1 MEYYRTGKQDG
12 RGNGSWGAL
21 CSASGISDQFSTLN
35 SRQASTSDSQSVAVQ
50 SPRHWSAQRRE
61 KCLFRNQIVENRPE
75 PLDDLT
81 PRVLEPRSSSNFP
94 LSRNFDPSPFVNP
107 SSSPSSLDSS
117 YSIYIYIYDHPT
129 NQRREEDDA
138 LYRHRRSNF
147 LSAELNR
154 HESVSSQG
162 KLRAKHRK
170 FRDLFPPPKLLVYLS
185 RERLRGR
192 ECDEIG
198 LWTFAIVS
206 RINKIR
212 RYARVFVDP
221 MNF

>member
-12 RGNGSWGAL
+12 KGNGSWGAL

-107 SSSPSSLDSS
+107 SSSPSSLDSC
-117 YSIYIYIYDHPT
+117 YSIYIYIYDYPT

-170 FRDLFPPPKLLVYLS
+170 FRDLPQSFWFIYRENVFEDGNATGSGFGRLLSFL
-185 RERLRGR
+185 E
-192 ECDEIG
+192 
-198 LWTFAIVS
+198 
-206 RINKIR
+206 
-212 RYARVFVDP
+212 
-221 MNF
+221 

>member
-1 MEYYRTGKQDG
+1 MGKAS
-12 RGNGSWGAL
+12 GSWGAL

-75 PLDDLT
+75 PLHDLT

-107 SSSPSSLDSS
+107 SPSLSSLDSS
-117 YSIYIYIYDHPT
+117 SYIYIYIRSSNQPT
-129 NQRREEDDA
+129 TRRGRRS
-138 LYRHRRSNF
+138 LPSPRRSNF

-154 HESVSSQG
+154 HRIGFQPGKIAGETSEISRSVSSPKAFRLSIERTSSRTGGRDRVLDAWYRSSNKQDPT
-162 KLRAKHRK
+162 LRAWI
-170 FRDLFPPPKLLVYLS
+170 L
-185 RERLRGR
+185 
-192 ECDEIG
+192 
-198 LWTFAIVS
+198 
-206 RINKIR
+206 
-212 RYARVFVDP
+212 
-221 MNF
+221 

>member
-12 RGNGSWGAL
+12 RGNGSWGGL

-117 YSIYIYIYDHPT
+117 YSIYIYIYIRSSNQPT
-129 NQRREEDDA
+129 TRRG
-138 LYRHRRSNF
+138 RRSLPSPPF
-147 LSAELNR
+147 QLSFRRIESPRIGFQPGKIAGETSEISR
-154 HESVSSQG
+154 SVSSPKAFG
-162 KLRAKHRK
+162 LSIERTSSRTGMRRDRALDVCYR
-170 FRDLFPPPKLLVYLS
+170 FS
-185 RERLRGR
+185 
-192 ECDEIG
+192 
-198 LWTFAIVS
+198 
-206 RINKIR
+206 NK
-212 RYARVFVDP
+212 
-221 MNF
+221 